1 MITNFLEGDRTRE
14 SDLARRK
21 LRSREKMPKK
31 KYIVDLTPSERSE
44 LSKITNK
51 GKTAAYKMNHARI
64 WLKADINQ
72 EGGGWTDSKISES
85 LNISRATIERVR
97 QRFVEEGLESA
108 LKRKEQP
115 NRRPKIIDGE
125 KEAYLIALACSET
138 PVGKSSWTLQML
150 ADKMV
155 ELKVV
160 EQVSIETI
168 RQSLKK
174 TNLNLGFMNLG

>member
-1 MITNFLEGDRTRE
+1 
-14 SDLARRK
+14 
-21 LRSREKMPKK
+21 MPSK

-51 GKTAAYKMNHARI
+51 GKTAAYKINHARI
-64 WLKADINQ
+64 LLKADINQ

-85 LNISRATIERVR
+85 LNIGHATIERVR
-97 QRFVEEGLESA
+97 KRFVEEGIESA
-108 LKRKEQP
+108 L
-115 NRRPKIIDGE
+115 NRREQKKRRQRIIDGE
-125 KEAYLIALACSET
+125 KEAYLIAIACSET
-138 PVGKSSWTLQML
+138 PEGKSNWTLQML

-160 EQVSIETI
+160 EQISIETI

-174 TNLNLGFMNLG
+174 TNLNLVSMNLG

>member
-1 MITNFLEGDRTRE
+1 
-14 SDLARRK
+14 
-21 LRSREKMPKK
+21 MPSK
-31 KYIVDLTPSERSE
+31 KYIVDLTPSEKSE

-51 GKTAAYKMNHARI
+51 GKTAAYKINHARI
-64 WLKADINQ
+64 LLKADINQ

-85 LNISRATIERVR
+85 LNIGHATIERVR
-97 QRFVEEGLESA
+97 KRFVEEGIESA
-108 LKRKEQP
+108 L
-115 NRRPKIIDGE
+115 NRREQKKRRQRIIDGE
-125 KEAYLIALACSET
+125 KEAYLIAIACSET
-138 PVGKSSWTLQML
+138 PGGKSNWTLQML

-174 TNLNLGFMNLG
+174 TNLNLGSMNLG